1 MNSTQATF
9 DNNHNHSTHLEHPDD
24 TAGGGT
30 IRNMQDKLYAL
41 GYERAKSSGTRESQ
55 EADVRAL
62 EDHAQGEAR
71 DTSRA
76 SFDPAQHIHDRM
88 YQEEFEKD
96 LKDRDE
102 VEKSEA
108 YARAN
113 LREAELSLAKT
124 TRGGEKPGISSWLMA
139 AFIVAITI
147 TVAPTLHDFVFHT
160 IADDLLAWFAA
171 TSSSGFVGAML
182 TLAILT
188 GRRSSWTWIGTAA
201 GVVLG
206 IGLGALRLSSAEGTG
221 EVIFAVGLTVIEIA
235 EVLLLE
241 WLATSIR
248 HKENTW
254 EQTKTI
260 EDQAINLRDAEQAT
274 LVRWQRKHEALD
286 KSIASK
292 ISYVED
298 RNDRS
303 MPLPE
308 LEAVAVKAAIDGY
321 NAGVAYNVGLIRGAI
336 RRIS

>member
-1 MNSTQATF
+1 
-9 DNNHNHSTHLEHPDD
+9 
-24 TAGGGT
+24 
-30 IRNMQDKLYAL
+30 
-41 GYERAKSSGTRESQ
+41 
-55 EADVRAL
+55 
-62 EDHAQGEAR
+62 
-71 DTSRA
+71 
-76 SFDPAQHIHDRM
+76 
-88 YQEEFEKD
+88 
-96 LKDRDE
+96 
-102 VEKSEA
+102 
-108 YARAN
+108 
-113 LREAELSLAKT
+113 
-124 TRGGEKPGISSWLMA
+124 
-139 AFIVAITI
+139 
-147 TVAPTLHDFVFHT
+147 
-160 IADDLLAWFAA
+160 
-171 TSSSGFVGAML
+171 ML

-274 LVRWQRKHEALD
+274 LVRWQRKHQELD

-298 RNDRS
+298 RNNRS